1 MGYNYKEYFISFFM
15 GDKIQDLISE
25 LKNSNLYAES
35 PCGDEFK
42 LSDCILF
49 DGTKPFPKEAMKAK
63 SEYLGEIKD
72 REGELEK
79 LKKLT
84 TEKAVITTRAV
95 NIGQSLEKVLPIMKD
110 FSWSL
115 PDCRFLG
122 NPIDMI
128 VFNGFA
134 KNKIDSISFIEVKSG
149 GARLNS
155 HQKIVKEAIEK
166 KKVSYDEFI

>member
-1 MGYNYKEYFISFFM
+1 MD
-15 GDKIQDLISE
+15 DKIQRLISE
-25 LKNSNLYAES
+25 LKSSDLWAES

-42 LSDCILF
+42 ISDCILF
-49 DGTKPFPKEAMKAK
+49 DGTKPFPKEALKAK
-63 SEYLGEIKD
+63 QEYLEEISE
-72 REGELEK
+72 REVALEK

-95 NIGQSLEKVLPIMKD
+95 NIGLSLEKVLPTMKD

-134 KNKIDSISFIEVKSG
+134 HDKIDSISFIEVKSG
-149 GARLNS
+149 AARLNPN
-155 HQKIVKEAIEK
+155 QKLVKEAIEK
-166 KKVSYDEFI
+166 KKVSWREFG